1 MKWVKSDQA
10 KPIKSW
16 CELLEDSALEQA
28 INVANHPGTFRHV
41 ALMPDAHMGY
51 GVPIGCVF
59 ASKDLIV
66 PNAVGLD
73 IGCGMIAVKTN
84 ILAEDVSKEQ
94 IKNIIDEVKKVI
106 PVGFKWHKQPQEN
119 SLWSISPTNKV
130 IEDNIEKAKLQLGT
144 LGGGNHFCEI
154 QEGNDDHLWLMIHS
168 GSRNLG
174 KQIGEYYHNK
184 AVELCEK
191 WHSSLPHKDLA
202 FFPANSNIGM
212 EYLAAMNFAL
222 MFAEEN
228 RNLMMQR
235 FINAV
240 GSVLGDIK
248 VRDKVNIHHNYA
260 SLENHFGQNVW
271 VHRKGATSA
280 KKRQLGIIPGSM
292 GTPSYIVEGLGNIES
307 FMSCSHGAGRKM
319 GRLQASRELNVE
331 DANEAMR
338 DIQFSGWGK
347 NRKGETDLGE
357 APQAYK
363 DIDEVIE
370 AQKDLVKVLVKLWPL
385 GVVKG

>member
-1 MKWVKSDQA
+1 MKWVNSEQA
-10 KPIKSW
+10 RPIKSW
-16 CELLEDSALEQA
+16 CEPLEDSAREQA
-28 INVANHPGTFRHV
+28 KNVANHPGTFRHV

-66 PNAVGLD
+66 PNAIGLD

-84 ILAEDVSKEQ
+84 ILAKDVSKEQ

-106 PVGFKWHKQPQEN
+106 PVGFKWHKNPQES
-119 SLWSISPTNKV
+119 SLWNNIPINEV

-174 KQIGEYYHNK
+174 KQIGEHYHKK

-191 WHSSLPHKDLA
+191 WHVSLPHKDLA
-202 FFPANSNIGM
+202 FFPADSDIGV
-212 EYLAAMNFAL
+212 EYMTAMNFAL
-222 MFAEEN
+222 EFAKEN
-228 RNLMMQR
+228 RNLMMRR
-235 FINAV
+235 FLFAV
-240 GSVLGDIK
+240 SRVLGSVKIK
-248 VRDKVNIHHNYA
+248 DKVNIHHNYA

-280 KKRQLGIIPGSM
+280 KKGQFGIIPGSM
-292 GTPSYIVEGLGNIES
+292 GTPSYIVEGLENTES
-307 FMSCSHGAGRKM
+307 FMSCSHGAGRRM
-319 GRLQASRELNVE
+319 GRLQASRELTIE
-331 DANEAMR
+331 DANKAMG

-370 AQKDLVKVLVKLWPL
+370 AQNDLVKVLVKLWPV